1 MSSYCGIFLSYVL
14 GLSSEGSEME
24 ALVQEE
30 EDCKRKASDLI
41 EQVEIIRMYT
51 VCTLYASPSSLIG

>member
-1 MSSYCGIFLSYVL
+1 
-14 GLSSEGSEME
+14 ME

-30 EDCKRKASDLI
+30 EDCKRKESDLI

>member
-1 MSSYCGIFLSYVL
+1 MDNCCIFLSYVL

-30 EDCKRKASDLI
+30 EDCKKKESDLI